1 MSWSRGGASETR
13 PASLTAAGWGWRH
26 AGRAAWAVRD
36 LDLRVG
42 PGERILLLGAS
53 GSGKSTLLSGIAGVL
68 GGDDDGEAEGTLSL
82 DGVDPAHARGR
93 AGLLLQDPESQT
105 VLARVGDDVA
115 FACENIGVPR
125 EEIWPRVEHALA
137 QVGLDAGLR
146 HPTSALSG
154 GQKQRLAL
162 AGLLA
167 MRPGIL
173 LLDEPTANLDPAGVV
188 EVRDAVAR
196 SVQET
201 GATLVVVEHRVDVWI
216 DLVDRVVVL
225 DERGGVLAD
234 GRPDAVFGS
243 RPAELAAAGVWLP
256 GAVLPADQP
265 PGAGGRTR
273 SPNAL
278 ARAGADRPGE
288 RTRTDVGSLLIS
300 SAELVVGRPR
310 GPEIPVGDLRIDAG
324 TTTALVGANGSGK
337 STVALTLGGLLPPVR
352 GDVTA
357 SDGLRDSLPASPIRW
372 RSSALVA
379 RIGSVFQNPEHQFV
393 APTVQEELMVGP
405 RAIGMPAGERD
416 AVVEEAMARL
426 RLDAL
431 ARANPFT
438 LSGGQKRRL
447 SVATALVTRP
457 RMLVLDE
464 PTFGQ
469 DAVTWRELVALL
481 AAVRDAGSALVI
493 ATHDADVLRVLGAR
507 RYELAP
513 AGSMAE
519 AS

>member
-1 MSWSRGGASETR
+1 MSRDRGEAFGTA
-13 PASLTAAGWGWRH
+13 PAALSATGWGWRH
-26 AGRAAWAVRD
+26 AGRVAWAVRD
-36 LDLRVG
+36 LDLHVQA
-42 PGERILLLGAS
+42 GERVLLLGAS

-68 GGDDDGEAEGTLSL
+68 GGDDDGETEGSLTL
-82 DGVDPAHARGR
+82 DGVDPARARGR

-115 FACENIGVPR
+115 FACENIGVPPER
-125 EEIWPRVEHALA
+125 IWPRVEHALA
-137 QVGLDAGLR
+137 QVGLNDDRR

-167 MRPGIL
+167 MQPGIL
-173 LLDEPTANLDPAGVV
+173 LLDEPTANLDPGGVG

-196 SVQET
+196 AVQST
-201 GATLVVVEHRVDVWI
+201 GATLLVVEHRIDVWV

-225 DERGGVLAD
+225 GENGGVLAD
-234 GRPDAVFGS
+234 GVPDEVFRQRS
-243 RPAELAAAGVWLP
+243 AELEAAGVWLP
-256 GAVLPADQP
+256 GAAASWSLPAGHGSGVGGEAAAAAEGC
-265 PGAGGRTR
+265 GALELMR
-273 SPNAL
+273 
-278 ARAGADRPGE
+278 AR
-288 RTRTDVGSLLIS
+288 
-300 SAELVVGRPR
+300 ELVVGRPR
-310 GPEIPVGDLRIDAG
+310 GPEIPVRDLVIEEGSA
-324 TTTALVGANGSGK
+324 TALVGVNGAGK
-337 STVALTLGGLLPPVR
+337 STVALTLGGLLPPVAGRVVASADLR
-352 GDVTA
+352 GT
-357 SDGLRDSLPASPIRW
+357 LTESPIQW
-372 RSSALVA
+372 RSSALVG

-393 APTVQEELMVGP
+393 APTVRDELAIGP
-405 RAIGMPAGERD
+405 RAVGIPAGERD
-416 AVVEEAMARL
+416 VVIDEVMQRL
-426 RLDAL
+426 HLDAL
-431 ARANPFT
+431 AKANPFT

-481 AAVRDAGSALVI
+481 AEVRDRGSALVI

-507 RYELAP
+507 RHELVDART
-513 AGSMAE
+513 MAE